1 MKKCTRCLNPETVDT
16 LTFDEEGVCSVCR
29 QVEFKEEK
37 IDWDDRRKQLDGLI
51 DEYAN
56 KGLYDCIVPFS
67 GGKDSVFQLWYIR
80 RILKLKPLVVR
91 FNHWGYRPKV
101 EDNNTM
107 VFKKLGVDVVEFQ
120 PNFHVVRELMLESF
134 KRRGDFCWHCHTG
147 IYAGVMH
154 MAVRFQVPLLFW
166 GESTAEY
173 HSWYTFEEMEEV
185 DEKRFNRLMNQGITA
200 DDMYEFLQ
208 GRVEM
213 RDLWMF
219 NYPKRKDLMKL
230 KVRSICLGNYIK
242 WDTKA
247 NVELIGK
254 ELDWFG
260 HEVEGVPPEF
270 HYEKVECTFQG
281 MRDYS
286 KFVKRGYGR
295 TNHLMSIDI
304 RNGRKTREEALR
316 LEEQYDG
323 KRPASMDWFLEILNM
338 TEDEYYDYLRAHAV
352 HPWEFDKDKVED
364 GPVPYDFDKWDRTQP
379 THDPLGPDGRNF
391 APGKA
396 TTDAG
401 E

>member
-1 MKKCTRCLNPETVDT
+1 
-16 LTFDEEGVCSVCR
+16 R

-364 GPVPYDFDKWDRTQP
+364 GPVPYDFDKWDRT
-379 THDPLGPDGRNF
+379 DLSDVPLGPDGRNF